1 MMSLRSPHVVLFIGV
16 CSKPPN
22 MCIISEFLGG
32 GSLYNYIHTELVK
45 LPFDKIKQYAID
57 IATGMNYLHLS
68 TPPIIHRDLKSLN
81 ILLDEYHNH
90 CKITDFGMS
99 KIRYEEEQVN
109 TVGSIGTPIWMAPE
123 LMRGEKYNEKID
135 VYSFGIMLYEMI
147 ANELP
152 FKELNQMQLLMEVAV
167 KNQRPNL
174 TVTCSAPLHTLMTNC
189 WDENPKNRPSFQ
201 QIIEILRALPDQ

>member
-1 MMSLRSPHVVLFIGV
+1 
-16 CSKPPN
+16 
-22 MCIISEFLGG
+22 
-32 GSLYNYIHTELVK
+32 
-45 LPFDKIKQYAID
+45 
-57 IATGMNYLHLS
+57 
-68 TPPIIHRDLKSLN
+68 
-81 ILLDEYHNH
+81 
-90 CKITDFGMS
+90 
-99 KIRYEEEQVN
+99 VN

-147 ANELP
+147 TNEIP

-174 TVTCSAPLHTLMTNC
+174 KSTVTCSAPLHTLMTNC